1 MSYDNAT
8 SILYIDNA
16 YNNSNGD
23 IRFRTKTSSTAIT
36 PLTIK
41 GGGNVGIG
49 TNSPSHRLHV
59 LGATTGGWNGL
70 NLNVVISSSN
80 TYANAHAGGIAFGGA
95 YNSSETQ
102 TVLAGVWASRP
113 NAGDGQY
120 GGMVHIGAREH
131 GTDNIEK
138 VINVSHASVGIG
150 TASPGKTLEV
160 IASAD
165 NDGIEIGS
173 SSGNVRVIDF
183 TRTTTHAN
191 PTARIQVTE
200 PGATHTSDMRFF
212 TSDASGSVPNILE
225 RMRIKSDGNVGIGVT
240 DPDAKLEIKGTA
252 GSTGLTFKTTDSSSN
267 NTFWIQDG
275 GKAGLHYH
283 PFVINQ
289 DNSDT
294 DCPASTFFYVHHAS
308 APFIIKNDGKV
319 GIGTTDPG
327 VKLNVLE
334 NAADCRRRAD
344 RVPAC
349 DRIPRLLRRDAGLSC
364 LLHPVHRAAWLG
376 GDAVHRHRRAGG
388 LLLLLRHRHADRIA
402 ERL

>member
-1 MSYDNAT
+1 GTENNTQTLTVQDSGNVGIGTNSPSRRLEVVDSSAAQILAKGWGPDSAGNDGGAIQLGEESAFHGLLSYDNAT

-225 RMRIKSDGNVGIGVT
+225 RMRIKSDGNIGVGT
-240 DPDAKLEIKGTA
+240 TSPAGRLQVNQAASDQSGAAALKVIGTA
-252 GSTGLTFKTTDSSSN
+252 
-267 NTFWIQDG
+267 
-275 GKAGLHYH
+275 
-283 PFVINQ
+283 
-289 DNSDT
+289 
-294 DCPASTFFYVHHAS
+294 
-308 APFIIKNDGKV
+308 
-319 GIGTTDPG
+319 
-327 VKLNVLE
+327 
-334 NAADCRRRAD
+334 
-344 RVPAC
+344 
-349 DRIPRLLRRDAGLSC
+349 
-364 LLHPVHRAAWLG
+364 
-376 GDAVHRHRRAGG
+376 
-388 LLLLLRHRHADRIA
+388 
-402 ERL
+402 